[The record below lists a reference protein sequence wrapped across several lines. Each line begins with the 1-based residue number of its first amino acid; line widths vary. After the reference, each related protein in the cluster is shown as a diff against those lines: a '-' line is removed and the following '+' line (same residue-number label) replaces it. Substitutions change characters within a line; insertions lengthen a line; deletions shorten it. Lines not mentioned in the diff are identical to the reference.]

1 MIDYRT
7 FFNKV
12 GFISYFLIIS
22 SLISFVVYR
31 AYGVW
36 SFVSLHTGRYEPVF
50 LNIISNDAIVIGVV
64 FLLLYF
70 GFFNTFFK
78 SIKWV
83 AYLLKAAVIFI
94 IFIYVVDVL
103 LLLNFFKRLH
113 YHDILK
119 YGAEIKAGL
128 SFLIPAKAAF
138 FNLFS
143 TEVIGSILASI
154 FLLLLIS
161 FILFQVTGRYKKL
174 HGNLLLICGLCFSIF
189 SFVPMDRIFLHGWAY
204 ENLFTYNMPK
214 GLEEPYSN
222 NFIAAL
228 KEKQEK
234 RKEICEGVDKRL
246 DVILV
251 IVESLSS
258 CHSQFFSGIN
268 NYTPHLD
275 AIAKKNLGFTNFF
288 ANGFTTEHGLIAL
301 LLGEVPL
308 PIVGAERHDAF
319 EGYYQKESVAT
330 FLNRV
335 GYKTCFLTTGDLGFT
350 NKGVWLARI
359 GFDAVE
365 GAETSFYKEWPSFA
379 FNAAPDEAL
388 FAYAIKRIGN
398 LNSDQQPY
406 FMVLETVTSH
416 LPFLDPE
423 GKSNTEKAVITYV
436 DRQLG
441 VFYNRLEDFGFF
453 SNGVLIITSDHRI
466 MAPLSKAELDLY
478 GGSAFAR
485 IPMVVAS
492 GGKKK
497 GKIDASFQQTDL
509 YSSLKWL
516 VSDQYEK
523 DPWNGN
529 FLHPEPTPPFCILKN
544 MANDYDLVYARCG
557 SEEGYIKLRGDGTY
571 LCQGRIKPE
580 NVKLIIE
587 KISSNR
593 IFRDQK

>member
-1 MIDYRT
+1 MCRT
-7 FFNKV
+7 FFNKA
-12 GFISYFLIIS
+12 GLLSYLII
-22 SLISFVVYR
+22 ISNFIFLVVYR

-36 SFVSLHTGRYEPVF
+36 SFVFRNTGRNAPVF
-50 LNIISNDAIVIGVV
+50 LNIVNNDAIVIGAV
-64 FLLLYF
+64 FLLLHF
-70 GFFNTFFK
+70 GFFYTFIK
-78 SIKWV
+78 SIRWV
-83 AYLLKAAVIFI
+83 AYLLKAVVIFI
-94 IFIYVVDVL
+94 TFLYAIDVL
-103 LLLNFFKRLH
+103 LLLKFFKRLH

-128 SFLIPAKAAF
+128 SFLIPMKSLF

-143 TEVIGSILASI
+143 TETIGIILAGI
-154 FLLLLIS
+154 FALLLIS
-161 FILFQVTGRYKKL
+161 FMMFQVTGRHKKI
-174 HGNLLLICGLCFSIF
+174 HGKLLLICGLCFSIF
-189 SFVPMDRIFLHGWAY
+189 SFVPLDHIFLHGWAY
-204 ENLFTYNMPK
+204 QNLFAYNMPK
-214 GLEEPYSN
+214 GSEEPYSS

-228 KEKQEK
+228 KEKREK
-234 RKEICEGVDKRL
+234 KKEISEGLGKR
-246 DVILV
+246 INIMLV

-258 CHSQFFSGIN
+258 CQSQFFSGIN

-275 AIAKKNLGFTNFF
+275 AISKENLSFTNFF

-308 PIVGAERHDAF
+308 PIVGTGQHCAF
-319 EGYYQKESVAT
+319 EGFYQKESVAA
-330 FLNRV
+330 FLNRL

-350 NKGVWLARI
+350 NKRTWLARI
-359 GFDAVE
+359 GFDDVE
-365 GAETSFYKEWPSFA
+365 GTETPFYKEWPRFA

-388 FAYAIKRIGN
+388 FAYAIRKIGN

-441 VFYNRLEDFGFF
+441 VFYKKLEDCGFF
-453 SNGVLIITSDHRI
+453 SNGVLIITSDHRL
-466 MAPLSKAELDLY
+466 MAPLSKAEMDRY
-478 GGSAFAR
+478 GNSAFAR

-497 GKIDASFQQTDL
+497 GKIDACFQQTDL
-509 YSSLKWL
+509 YSSLKWF

-529 FLHPEPTPPFCILKN
+529 FLRPEPTPPFCILKN
-544 MANDYDLVYARCG
+544 MANNYDLVYTRCG
-557 SEEGYIKLRGDGTY
+557 PEEGYIKLQGDGTY
-571 LCQGRIKPE
+571 LCQGRIKTE
-580 NVKLIIE
+580 KVRLIIE
-587 KISSNR
+587 KISSDR

>member
-1 MIDYRT
+1 M
-7 FFNKV
+7 
-12 GFISYFLIIS
+12 
-22 SLISFVVYR
+22 VVY
-31 AYGVW
+31 
-36 SFVSLHTGRYEPVF
+36 FLHTGRYEPVF

-83 AYLLKAAVIFI
+83 AYLLKVVVIFI
-94 IFIYVVDVL
+94 TFFYAVDAL
-103 LLLNFFKRLH
+103 LLLKFFKRLH

-234 RKEICEGVDKRL
+234 RKEICEGVGKRL